1 MISSEL
7 SEIVKVCDRAYVMR
21 DGMIAGELK
30 REDINEE
37 AVLALG
43 VHDAHA

>member
-1 MISSEL
+1 
-7 SEIVKVCDRAYVMR
+7 
-21 DGMIAGELK
+21 MIAGELK
-30 REDINEE
+30 RESINEE